1 MDEQGDGA
9 EIDVWGG
16 GVDAQI
22 EELPLPHVMA
32 CFDVKRHGTANDV
45 RPILMDL
52 NPLSLA
58 PGQNQSLS
66 WEQEAFLQVETGQE
80 KEDFMSHISFRK
92 NVLRDSWR
100 LAHLRSMT
108 SSRHTLSKV
117 QSIVILYRI

>member
-108 SSRHTLSKV
+108 SSRPTLSKA
-117 QSIVILYRI
+117 ST

>member
-9 EIDVWGG
+9 EINVWGCG
-16 GVDAQI
+16 GDAQM

-32 CFDVKRHGTANDV
+32 CFDAKHHGTANDV
-45 RPILMDL
+45 RPILMDR
-52 NPLSLA
+52 NNLSLA

-66 WEQEAFLQVETGQE
+66 WEQEAFLQVETGHE
-80 KEDFMSHISFRK
+80 MEDFLSQISFRK

-108 SSRHTLSKV
+108 SSRHTFLNAST
-117 QSIVILYRI
+117 

>member
-1 MDEQGDGA
+1 M
-9 EIDVWGG
+9 
-16 GVDAQI
+16 

-32 CFDVKRHGTANDV
+32 CFDAKRHSTANDV
-45 RPILMDL
+45 RPILMDR

-66 WEQEAFLQVETGQE
+66 WEQEAFLQVETGQGME
-80 KEDFMSHISFRK
+80 EFLSHISFRK

-108 SSRHTLSKV
+108 SSRHTFLNAST
-117 QSIVILYRI
+117 